1 MRIKNLSPT
10 SSPTPWVRGSGATII
25 TGSMCTGSVRYWAA
39 ALMAGTVII
48 DADER
53 HLPLRHSHHR
63 YCIDG
68 PNGMQKLTVPL
79 VGETDNMATPMRE
92 VRISEHGNWRRL
104 HWGALYSAYGRT
116 PYFDHIAPDLEAI
129 IINGHQTH
137 LLELN
142 TQLQQL
148 IVDFMDLPITFNA
161 QGLLNAQC
169 PSAKHGRNS
178 QFSIPN
184 SQLRIEDLRGKIEGK
199 KGDDLP
205 IADVPYYQVWAM
217 RHGFVPHLSILDLLM
232 NEGREGI
239 FTLMQMTEVKPC

>member
-1 MRIKNLSPT
+1 
-10 SSPTPWVRGSGATII
+10 
-25 TGSMCTGSVRYWAA
+25 
-39 ALMAGTVII
+39 MAGTVII

>member
-1 MRIKNLSPT
+1 ML
-10 SSPTPWVRGSGATII
+10 

-39 ALMAGTVII
+39 ALATGRVVI
-48 DADER
+48 DPDER

-79 VGETDNMATPMRE
+79 AGETDNMATPMRE

-116 PYFDHIAPDLEAI
+116 PYFDHIAPELEHI
-129 IINGHQTH
+129 IVDGHQTH
-137 LLELN
+137 LLDLN

-148 IVDFMDLPITFNA
+148 IVDFMDLPIQFNA
-161 QGLLNAQC
+161 QCTVHNA
-169 PSAKHGRNS
+169 
-178 QFSIPN
+178 
-184 SQLRIEDLRGKIEGK
+184 QLRIEDLRGKIDGK
-199 KGDDLP
+199 RGDNLP
-205 IADVPYYQVWAM
+205 IDDVPYYQVWAS
-217 RHGFVPHLSILDLLM
+217 RHGFVPRLSILDLLM

-239 FTLMQMTEVKPC
+239 FILQKMVKLC

>member
-1 MRIKNLSPT
+1 
-10 SSPTPWVRGSGATII
+10 
-25 TGSMCTGSVRYWAA
+25 
-39 ALMAGTVII
+39 MAGTVII

-184 SQLRIEDLRGKIEGK
+184 SQLKIEDLRGKIEGK

>member
-1 MRIKNLSPT
+1 
-10 SSPTPWVRGSGATII
+10 
-25 TGSMCTGSVRYWAA
+25 
-39 ALMAGTVII
+39 MAGTVII

-239 FTLMQMTEVKPC
+239 FALMQMTEVKPC